1 MIYVATD
8 VDGHCSGDDDNYW
21 GPALDESSDVHPAE
35 PAIRK
40 GQDRKGCDQRRV
52 FTNMMTKSKDDVSG
66 ILKSMSLDEALEVQ
80 RKIGLY
86 APFLLGSYSKEGGGG
101 AENPTYPPQKGR
113 PRTKDSRGRLL
124 GGNDVRGKAG
134 NPQGQDIKHDGLP
147 GKPGAQIGNPE
158 GRVGTCRRGKRH
170 RDSVGLGSEK
180 KGKKSSGSVD

>member
-1 MIYVATD
+1 MHIATD
-8 VDGHCSGDDDNYW
+8 WDGHRSGDDDNCW
-21 GPALDESSDVHPAE
+21 GPTLDDNSNDVHLAE
-35 PAIRK
+35 PATRK

-52 FTNMMTKSKDDVSG
+52 LANMMTKSKDNISD
-66 ILKSMSLDEALEVQ
+66 ILKSVSLDEALEVQ

-170 RDSVGLGSEK
+170 RDS
-180 KGKKSSGSVD
+180 GKNGKTVSGRDD